1 MCRRESRILIA
12 MALALAFA
20 FCVFETGYAG
30 LGSASALTSNSPGL
44 VVVNFDIGVDQGSA
58 NYVQSASSYAISS
71 HDNIVIVMNTP
82 GGLLDDMLTIVSAI
96 QDVQSHGL
104 RVYTYVPPDGAAASA
119 GSYIALATNAI
130 YMGNGSVIG
139 PSTPYI
145 IGGTSLEEQHVKNFS
160 VAYIGALA
168 SRNGYN
174 VSAAENMA
182 ENNVAYNASNAA
194 AIGLITGKAQTFDQ
208 FLFLAGLQGST
219 VINLS
224 EPLYD
229 TFLSTVSNAT
239 LDGLFFIVGA
249 VAIFIDLF
257 HRTLFLTFFGAIMIA
272 LGLLGAEV
280 IGAPVVAVLVLA
292 AAAVLIFIEV
302 KAGHGLFAISGILLG
317 LLGTWLLAG
326 NSIGYSK
333 HLPAGY
339 SPSPFGLLE
348 YLLMG
353 LVAGLLII
361 GAVYIAKIRRVMMDS
376 PRLVGVHRVI
386 GATGWSTTELMPG
399 SDGVCNVLSE
409 DWTCFSDRP
418 IPKNTRI
425 RVIEYRDGK
434 IRVEPADGSEQKT
447 AGKAEKS

>member
-1 MCRRESRILIA
+1 MMFPHSSGMARILVTF
-12 MALALAFA
+12 MV
-20 FCVFETGYAG
+20 VF
-30 LGSASALTSNSPGL
+30 SVVQVASAQVIQGQANGVKAP
-44 VVVNFDIGVDQGSA
+44 VVALVNFDIGVDQGAS
-58 NYVQSASSYAISS
+58 NYVQSASSFAIAN
-71 HDNIVIVMNTP
+71 HEDMIIVMNTP
-82 GGLLDDMLTIVSAI
+82 GGLLEDMLSIVSSI
-96 QDVQSHGL
+96 QNVQNHGL
-104 RVYTYVPPDGAAASA
+104 KVFTFVPPDGAAASA

-145 IGGTSLEEQHVKNFS
+145 IGGTSSEEMHVVNFS

-168 SRNGYN
+168 ARNGYN

-182 ENNVAYNASNAA
+182 RSNVAYNSTTAA
-194 AIGLITGKAQTFDQ
+194 AIGLITGKAQTLEQ
-208 FLFLAGLQGST
+208 FLLAVGLGGAFADRLQ
-219 VINLS
+219 
-224 EPLYD
+224 EPLFD
-229 TFLSTVSNAT
+229 VFLSTVSNAT

-302 KAGHGLFAISGILLG
+302 KAGHGLFATSGILLG

-326 NSIGYSK
+326 NSVGYSS

-353 LVAGLLII
+353 FIAGLLII
-361 GAVYIAKIRRVMMDS
+361 GAVYISKVRKALMNS
-376 PRLVGVHRVI
+376 PALVGPHRVV
-386 GATGWSTTELMPG
+386 GATGWSTTDLVPG
-399 SDGVCNVLSE
+399 EDGVCNVRSE
-409 DWTCFSDRP
+409 DWTCYSDKP
-418 IPKNTRI
+418 VPKNSKV
-425 RVIEYRDGK
+425 RVIEYRDGRIKVEK
-434 IRVEPADGSEQKT
+434 IEDSGPS
-447 AGKAEKS
+447 GKP